1 MKVRFE
7 VDVDYP
13 DVIEGFPH
21 DRDEIF
27 RDADGKVFLYR
38 DNVTQA
44 LHVCVCERGITDS
57 NTCAQLAMLMLPVN
71 ARIIDSDKYEQEPIE
86 RTYSV
91 LIDGIQA
98 IMGAIKESR
107 TAILDNIGHGTVSA
121 EGVSED
127 TLLEALRIV
136 SHRREE

>member
-7 VDVDYP
+7 IDVDCP
-13 DVIEGFPH
+13 DVIEGFPS

-27 RDADGKVFLYR
+27 RDADGKVFLCR
-38 DNVTQA
+38 NNVTQV
-44 LHVCVCERGITDS
+44 LYVCVCERGISDRQQY
-57 NTCAQLAMLMLPVN
+57 AQLTTLMLPVN

-121 EGVSED
+121 EGVSEA

-136 SHRREE
+136 AQRREE